1 VANINIKNMNIAKEA
16 NTLEKKT
23 QRSQNFETTKHLK

>member
-16 NTLEKKT
+16 NTPEKKKEK
-23 QRSQNFETTKHLK
+23 NTKKPKL

>member
-16 NTLEKKT
+16 NTPKKKMEKNAK
-23 QRSQNFETTKHLK
+23 KPKL